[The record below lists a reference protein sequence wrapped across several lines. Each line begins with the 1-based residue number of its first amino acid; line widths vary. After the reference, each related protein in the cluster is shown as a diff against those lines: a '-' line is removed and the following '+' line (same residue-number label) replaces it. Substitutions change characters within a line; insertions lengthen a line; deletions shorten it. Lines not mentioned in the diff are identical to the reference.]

1 MESAKAEYESSLVAI
16 FGSSPR
22 TLYSFLRGLGK
33 TNSMPNSFHQNN
45 SVIDNPQQIAELFN
59 NYFNTTFT
67 SSEFMLPDIDQLSS
81 PSTHLSNIFISES
94 DVYEVLTTLNPTKSA
109 GSDEV
114 SAKLLKSCATSLVEP
129 VTYIC
134 HLSLKINTFPADW
147 KVHKICPI
155 PKKGDLC
162 LVKNYRPISLLP
174 ILSKV
179 LESIVYKKIVDFIR
193 PQLNKH
199 QFGFLKNRSCLS
211 EMLSFSLTYSRKLRR
226 RNPRI

>member
-1 MESAKAEYESSLVAI
+1 
-16 FGSSPR
+16 
-22 TLYSFLRGLGK
+22 
-33 TNSMPNSFHQNN
+33 MPNCFHQNN

-59 NYFNTTFT
+59 NYFNSTFT
-67 SSEFMLPDIDQLSS
+67 SSEFMLPDIDQLPS

-129 VTYIC
+129 LTYIC
-134 HLSLKINTFPADW
+134 YLSLKINTFPADW

-179 LESIVYKKIVDFIR
+179 LESIVYKKIIDFIR

-211 EMLSFSLTYSRKLRR
+211 EMLAFFSNIFKNIEKKKPSYIVYLDFSKACIRYC
-226 RNPRI
+226 PPW

>member
-1 MESAKAEYESSLVAI
+1 
-16 FGSSPR
+16 
-22 TLYSFLRGLGK
+22 
-33 TNSMPNSFHQNN
+33 MPNFSHQNN

-59 NYFNTTFT
+59 NYFNSTFT
-67 SSEFMLPDIDQLSS
+67 SSEFMLPDQLSS

-94 DVYEVLTTLNPTKSA
+94 DVYEVLTTLNLTKYA

-134 HLSLKINTFPADW
+134 YLSLRTNTFSADW

-155 PKKGDLC
+155 PKKGDLY

-174 ILSKV
+174 ILSK
-179 LESIVYKKIVDFIR
+179 
-193 PQLNKH
+193 
-199 QFGFLKNRSCLS
+199 LS
-211 EMLSFSLTYSRKLRR
+211 SRKHGLQE
-226 RNPRI
+226 NH